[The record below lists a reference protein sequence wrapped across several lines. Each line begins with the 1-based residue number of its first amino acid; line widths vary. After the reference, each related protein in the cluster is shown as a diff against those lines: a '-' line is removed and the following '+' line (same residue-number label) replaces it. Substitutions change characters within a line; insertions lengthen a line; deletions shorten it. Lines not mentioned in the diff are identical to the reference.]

1 MHLEKLEIQGF
12 KSFVHKTTLVFPQ
25 PKTGEKRGLAAIVG
39 PNGSGKSNL
48 SDAVRWVMGEQS
60 LKTMRGKKSE
70 DVIFSGTE
78 KLARVGLAE
87 VSLYLNNEDGQVPID
102 YKEVVLTRRLY
113 RNGESEYLINRK
125 RVRLQDITLLL
136 AEASAGQKTYSILGQ
151 GMVDAILSAS
161 PLERK
166 EYIDEAAGTRPLQ
179 IKKDESLN
187 KLAAAEDNMRQGEVL
202 MQEIEPRLRSLTRQ
216 VKRLERRDELMTE
229 LQGLQQTYYGSQQ
242 FALATTRANEEQIL
256 SKIRSER
263 IVAEQILNGF
273 EEQFSAME
281 RSTPAG
287 ERFDALQQRQQQLW
301 AKRAELRDLAVSIKT
316 GLAEAEVSRP
326 RTGNPSRAVLL
337 PIYQEL
343 EVVVDE
349 LAKAL
354 ASDNPESLN
363 QARQLTTRLQTQT
376 TNLKR
381 EIVGEEAP
389 NNADLA
395 ISLQTKL
402 TQLLQ
407 DEQIVATELA
417 SVQAEIKG
425 FHDTEAEKNKEVFA
439 LERQVR
445 AAREKVD
452 EIISR
457 ENEHKIKLARIMAEY
472 EALQNT
478 IHDELEGQNLGTVA
492 TELSAEER
500 VFLKSNID
508 RLKHQL
514 AQIGSIDDETKR
526 EYESTKERY
535 DFLFTQAE
543 DLKKGIADLR
553 RIIRELDETI
563 DRQFK
568 EAFHKINREF
578 SRFFAI
584 LFNGGEAKLV
594 QVAMPVAGGKR
605 DEDSDVDN
613 EDAAA
618 TPEISERIGIEIH
631 ATPPG
636 KRLKSIALLSGG
648 ERALTSL
655 ALICAIMANNP
666 SPFVVLDEVDAALDE
681 ANSER
686 FALIIDQLSHRTQ
699 FVVITHNRA
708 TMHRS
713 NILYGVTMGDDGASK
728 ILSLKLEEVPQ
739 E

>member
-242 FALATTRANEEQIL
+242 FALTTTRANEEQIL

-263 IVAEQILNGF
+263 SAAEQILNSF

-354 ASDNPESLN
+354 ASDNPESLK

-535 DFLFTQAE
+535 DFLFSQAE